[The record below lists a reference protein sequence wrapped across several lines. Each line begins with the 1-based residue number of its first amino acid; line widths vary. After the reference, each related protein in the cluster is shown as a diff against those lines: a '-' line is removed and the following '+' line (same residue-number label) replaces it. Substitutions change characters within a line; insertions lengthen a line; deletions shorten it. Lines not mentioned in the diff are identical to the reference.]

1 MVWRAAHVEPR
12 GFPENALAHIFFT
25 PPAPAARTSLRPL
38 ERKAPMT
45 PSLRPLALA
54 LLALTATAH
63 AQDSRITQVKVYPGS
78 ATIERVARAKAGART
93 LTFACLPAGLDVQS
107 LQVAA
112 NASVRLGETTAL
124 TETRDLS
131 PRCAAHPLDDRIRAL
146 EAQKDTLSAEH
157 ESLGLVTG
165 YLRGVARG
173 RDTRAA
179 ADAKQLTGVADA
191 VRRTGQDALA
201 KQRQLVRQQA
211 DLDRQLAPLLAGR
224 TRTRGP
230 DGQVVT
236 VTVTLATAADAD
248 VTLRYQVA
256 GPTWSPAYRA
266 LLDTPTR
273 QVRLERQALVAQ
285 STGEDW
291 AGVKLVLSTG
301 QPRRETA
308 GRVPT
313 PWQVG
318 IAQPQREELMKRR
331 SMPMAAMAP
340 APAMMA
346 EVEAAADPSFEVAT
360 VDTAFATEFDVPQT
374 IDVASSGQRVAI
386 ALGQHVDTARLAV
399 RTSPRLDP
407 SAFLIADLPVPAG
420 VWPTGQMQLY
430 RDGAYVGQGRWNTAE
445 GERLTLSFGRDERVR
460 VTAEPERD
468 SLGTGGFAGG
478 RAEPRVSRAYVV
490 ENRHTTPIAVQVLDA
505 APVSVDEQ
513 VRVTSTFSPQPAD
526 LAWNKL
532 PGVAMWTLDL
542 NAGQSARV
550 AADHVIGHPKDTHL
564 ADR

>member
-1 MVWRAAHVEPR
+1 
-12 GFPENALAHIFFT
+12 
-25 PPAPAARTSLRPL
+25 
-38 ERKAPMT
+38 MT
-45 PSLRPLALA
+45 PILRPLALA
-54 LLALTATAH
+54 LLAATAH

-107 LQVAA
+107 LQVTA

-131 PRCAAHPLDDRIRAL
+131 PRCAPHPLDGRIRAL
-146 EAQKDTLSAEH
+146 EEQKDALSAEH

-165 YLRGVARG
+165 YLKGVAGG
-173 RDTRAA
+173 RDTRPA
-179 ADAKQLTGVADA
+179 ADAKQLTGLADA

-211 DLDRQLAPLLAGR
+211 DLDRQLAPLLAER
-224 TRTRGP
+224 TRARGAS
-230 DGQVVT
+230 GQVVT

-266 LLDTPTR
+266 LLDTPSR

-318 IAQPQREELMKRR
+318 IAQPPREELVKRR

-346 EVEAAADPSFEVAT
+346 EAAADQSFEVAT
-360 VDTAFATEFDVPQT
+360 VDTAFATEFDVPQP
-374 IDVASSGQRVAI
+374 IDVASTGQRVAI
-386 ALGQHVDTARLAV
+386 ALGQQVDTARLAV

-420 VWPTGQMQLY
+420 VWPAGPMQLY

-478 RAEPRVSRAYVV
+478 RTERRVSRAWVV
-490 ENRHTTPIAVQVLDA
+490 ENRHTSPIAVQVLDA

-513 VRVTSTFSPQPAD
+513 VRVTSTFSPQPAE

-550 AADHVIGHPKDTHL
+550 AADHVIGHPKDTRL
-564 ADR
+564 SDR

>member
-1 MVWRAAHVEPR
+1 
-12 GFPENALAHIFFT
+12 
-25 PPAPAARTSLRPL
+25 
-38 ERKAPMT
+38 MT
-45 PSLRPLALA
+45 PILRPLALA
-54 LLALTATAH
+54 LLAATATVH

-78 ATIERVARAKAGART
+78 ATVERVASAKAGART

-107 LQVAA
+107 LQVTA

-124 TETRDLS
+124 TEARDLS
-131 PRCAAHPLDDRIRAL
+131 SRCAAHPLDGRIRAL
-146 EAQKDTLSAEH
+146 EEQKDALLAENDA
-157 ESLGLVTG
+157 LGLVTS
-165 YLRGVARG
+165 YLKGVAGG
-173 RDTRAA
+173 RDTRPAM
-179 ADAKQLTGVADA
+179 DAKQLTGVADA

-201 KQRQLVRQQA
+201 KQRQLARQQA
-211 DLDRQLAPLLAGR
+211 DLDRQLAPLLAER
-224 TRTRGP
+224 TRARGAG
-230 DGQVVT
+230 GQVVT
-236 VTVTLATAADAD
+236 VTVTLAAASDAD
-248 VTLRYQVA
+248 VTLRYQVP
-256 GPTWSPAYRA
+256 GPTWSPTYRA
-266 LLDTPTR
+266 LLDTASR

-318 IAQPQREELMKRR
+318 IAPPPVEMKRR
-331 SMPMAAMAP
+331 AMPMAAMAP
-340 APAMMA
+340 APAMLA
-346 EVEAAADPSFEVAT
+346 EVEAMADTSFEVAT
-360 VDTAFATEFDVPQT
+360 VDTAFATEFDVPQA

-407 SAFLIADLPVPAG
+407 SAFLVADLPVPAG
-420 VWPTGQMQLY
+420 VWPAGPMQLY

-460 VTAEPERD
+460 VTAVPERD

-478 RAEPRVSRAYVV
+478 RAERRVSRAYVV
-490 ENRHTTPIAVQVLDA
+490 ENRHTSPIAVQVLDA

-513 VRVTSTFSPQPAD
+513 VKVTSTFAPQPAE
-526 LAWNKL
+526 LAWNQQ

-542 NAGQSARV
+542 GAGQTARV
-550 AADHVIGHPKDTHL
+550 AADHVIAYPKDARL
-564 ADR
+564 SER